1 MSKNDNENNVI
12 KMIILGDSGVGKTC
26 LVNGFDNGLFTE
38 KTISTYA
45 SAYISKIKKIG
56 KIEYNI
62 QLWDTPGQE
71 KYRAVTKLFYR
82 EAKICIVVYDITQR
96 STFQSLDYW
105 IESIKESLGN
115 EPIIAIVGNK
125 IDLFEKEEINEK
137 EGKQY
142 SQKIGAL
149 FYLSSAKSNIAGFSE
164 FIEDLIN
171 KYFEKNNLDGFKS
184 RKSIT
189 LKKNSNRKSKK
200 NCQCLIFNEY

>member
-1 MSKNDNENNVI
+1 MQ
-12 KMIILGDSGVGKTC
+12 
-26 LVNGFDNGLFTE
+26 
-38 KTISTYA
+38 
-45 SAYISKIKKIG
+45 KIG

-82 EAKICIVVYDITQR
+82 EAKICIAVYDITQR
-96 STFQSLDYW
+96 PTFQSLDYW

-142 SQKIGAL
+142 AQKIGAL
-149 FYLSSAKSNIAGFSE
+149 FYLSSAKSNIVGFSE

-171 KYFEKNNLDGFKS
+171 KYFEKNKLDGHKS

-189 LKKNSNRKSKK
+189 LRKNSNRKSKQ